1 VSDRRRLNA
10 VIINWVALAFLAA
23 GQVQLLFFQDM
34 GLLHP
39 PWVLIGLAL
48 VWIAFFLRDGLYPV
62 VEPTGRVLGPVAAT
76 GALPRTF
83 RLVRAQFLHT
93 GKWSTGLRWLRPRL
107 VLEPGLIRFRRTMLP
122 GELHRLW
129 PMNVV
134 AARPLLSRRG
144 KPGIV
149 LDLYGVPPVFFFPAE
164 SRETVLSE
172 LAAAGFRVDG
182 TEQVVGR
189 HWARR

>member
-1 VSDRRRLNA
+1 MSDRRRLIA
-10 VIINWVALAFLAA
+10 VVVNWVALAFLTA
-23 GQVQLLFFQDM
+23 GQVRLLFFHDTEPFD
-34 GLLHP
+34 P
-39 PWVLIGLAL
+39 PWPLIGVAL
-48 VWIAFFLRDGLYPV
+48 VWIAIFLRRGLYPV

-93 GKWSTGLRWLRPRL
+93 GGWSTGLRWLRPRL
-107 VLEPGLIRFRRTMLP
+107 VLEPGLIRFCRATLP
-122 GELHRLW
+122 GELRRLW
-129 PMNVV
+129 PMNVI

-144 KPGIV
+144 RRGIV

-164 SRETVLSE
+164 PRETVLTE

-182 TEQVVGR
+182 TEQVVSR
-189 HWARR
+189 HWARS